1 MSEVLCVGAA
11 AIDRVYSLLGETR
24 LHTSNPADGRRGFG
38 GVARNVAE
46 NLARLGLQVALAS
59 IVGVDRDGVLLRRH
73 LQECGIDTS
82 RLTVS
87 DRHSTAE
94 YVAILDTDQQLVLG
108 ASQMTIFD
116 DFTIADLQA
125 ALSNLKEDAWIFAD
139 CNLPAEVLQKLF
151 EPRPQKLAVNAVSI
165 EKTARLPR
173 DLSGAEL
180 VFFNE
185 KEARAYVDAPQMD
198 EPLELAREVYRRGPS
213 AAVISCGAK
222 GVAVASIGMLTRHP
236 AAETRIVDV
245 TGAGDALVAG
255 TLFGRIGGKS
265 LGEAVAIGVRLAAL
279 TLETAASVHP
289 RLSRAM
295 LLG

>member
-1 MSEVLCVGAA
+1 MPDVLCIGAA
-11 AIDRVYSLLGETR
+11 AIDRVYTLLGETR

-46 NLARLGLQVALAS
+46 NLARLGLRVALSS

-82 RLTVS
+82 HMIVS

-94 YVAILDTDQQLVLG
+94 YVAVLDTNQELVLG

-116 DFTIADLQA
+116 DFTIANLEAAMSDLT
-125 ALSNLKEDAWIFAD
+125 EDSWIFAD
-139 CNLPAEVLQKLF
+139 CNLPAEVLQKLLDA
-151 EPRPQKLAVNAVSI
+151 RRNKLVLNGVSI
-165 EKTARLPR
+165 EKVARLPQE
-173 DLSGAEL
+173 LSGAEL

-185 KEARAYVDAPQMD
+185 VEARAYIKAPELD
-198 EPLELAREVYRRGPS
+198 EPLELAREVYRHGAS
-213 AAVISCGAK
+213 AVVVSCGAK
-222 GVAVASIGMLTRHP
+222 GVSVASVGMLTLHP
-236 AAETRIVDV
+236 ATEVQIVDV

-255 TLFGRIGGKS
+255 TLLGRIEGKS
-265 LGEAVAIGVRLAAL
+265 LGESVAIGTRLAAL
-279 TLETAASVHP
+279 TLGTASSVHP

-295 LLG
+295 L

>member
-1 MSEVLCVGAA
+1 PEVLCVGAA

-24 LHTSNPADGRRGFG
+24 LHTSNPADGHRGFG

-46 NLARLGLQVALAS
+46 NLARLGLDVALAS

-82 RLTVS
+82 RLIVS

-94 YVAILDTDQQLVLG
+94 YVAILDTNQQLVLG

-116 DFTIADLQA
+116 DFTIAHLQA
-125 ALSNLKEDAWIFAD
+125 ALNNLSEDAWIFAD
-139 CNLPAEVLQKLF
+139 CNLPSDVLELLF
-151 EPRPQKLAVNAVSI
+151 ERRRQKLAVNAVSI
-165 EKTARLPR
+165 EKVAHLPR
-173 DLSGAEL
+173 DLAGAEI

-185 KEARAYVDAPQMD
+185 SEARAYIDAARID
-198 EPLELAREVYRRGPS
+198 EPLELAREIYRRGPG
-213 AAVISCGAK
+213 AVVVSCGAK
-222 GVAVASIGMLTRHP
+222 GVSVASVGMLTRHP
-236 AAETRIVDV
+236 AAQTRIVDV

-255 TLFGRIGGKS
+255 TLFARTEGKS
-265 LGEAVAIGVRLAAL
+265 LGEAVTIGARLAAL
-279 TLETAASVHP
+279 TLETAGSVHQE
-289 RLSRAM
+289 LSRAM